1 MKTVLGRVNTRI
13 GINPPVGRSR
23 LQVARTL
30 YRDRES
36 HKYVSATKPSTWIC
50 QPTAPARAC
59 CSIPSARVRPLGGR
73 LWFDE
78 HMYLQCRPGSSLAPY
93 VEKLWCCE
101 GYEAT
106 HRQER
111 VLPSG
116 RFQLIINLAAGRGAS
131 IVVGMRTRYSIL
143 ETAGIQSVI
152 GVVFRPGGAQPFF
165 DPAADEF
172 YDRAVPL
179 DQLWNS
185 ASGNLHDCLLEAPGP
200 PARLHVL
207 EAELQRRLGEPREL
221 HSAVRYALGEFG
233 RDPLV
238 TRVLQVARDTGFSRR
253 RLTGLFRE
261 QVGLTPKLYCRL
273 RRFQQLVSRIASGAP
288 INWAQMSLDGGYY
301 DQAHMAHEF
310 REFSGVSPGAWLAS
324 ERPFLNHAV
333 ID

>member
-1 MKTVLGRVNTRI
+1 MGV
-13 GINPPVGRSR
+13 P
-23 LQVARTL
+23 
-30 YRDRES
+30 
-36 HKYVSATKPSTWIC
+36 
-50 QPTAPARAC
+50 
-59 CSIPSARVRPLGGR
+59 

-78 HMYLQCRPGSSLAPY
+78 HMYLQWRAGFPLAPY

-101 GYEAT
+101 EYKAA

-116 RFQLIINLAAGRGAS
+116 CFQLIINLAAGRAAS
-131 IVVGMRTRYSIL
+131 IVVGMRTRHSIL
-143 ETAGIQSVI
+143 ETASIQSVI
-152 GVVFRPGGAQPFF
+152 GVVFRPGGAQAFF

-172 YDRAVPL
+172 FDRAVPL

-185 ASGNLHDCLLEAPGP
+185 ASGNVRDRLVEAPGP
-200 PARLHVL
+200 AARLRAL
-207 EAELQRRLGEPREL
+207 EAELHRRLGEPREL
-221 HSAVRYALGEFG
+221 HSAVRYALGAFG

-238 TRVLQVARDTGFSRR
+238 TGILEVARDTGFSRR

-273 RRFQQLVSRIASGAP
+273 RRFGQVVSRIASGAP
-288 INWAQMSLDGGYY
+288 INRTQVSLEGGYY

-310 REFSGVSPGAWLAS
+310 REFSGISPGAWLAS
-324 ERPFLNHAV
+324 DRPFLNHAV